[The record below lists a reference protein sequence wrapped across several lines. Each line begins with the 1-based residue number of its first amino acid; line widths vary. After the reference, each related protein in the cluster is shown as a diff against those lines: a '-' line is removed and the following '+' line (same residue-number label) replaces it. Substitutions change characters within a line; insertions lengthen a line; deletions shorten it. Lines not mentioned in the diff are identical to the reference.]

1 MEYELM
7 MGLETHVELNTR
19 TKIFCGCP
27 VRFGQPPNTDCC
39 PVCIGMPGTLPVLNR
54 EVVHFGVLAGL
65 ALHCAINLESRMSRK
80 HYFYPDLA
88 KAYQITQQQIPLCE
102 QGCLELPTGK
112 TIRIERIHIEE
123 DAGKLIHNGEDVQ
136 VDYNRGGVP
145 LIEIVTYPDF
155 RSAKEAAD
163 YLEQLQEIMR
173 YLGISDGKMQEGSMR
188 CDVNISVRPKGQGQM
203 GERTEIKNMNSI
215 SYLIKA
221 VEYEFQRQVELLER
235 GGRISR
241 ETRRYDQKTGTTQLM
256 RKKEDQ
262 TDYLYFEE
270 PDIPPVVLSAQEV
283 EEWGRELPE
292 LPMQKRKRYQEQGL
306 SPQETAALVKYPKV
320 AAYFEESCEWVQ
332 KPALAAKW
340 MLTHLFSVLSTEGQK
355 EEGQFPLPS
364 SRFGEFLQG
373 IETGTV
379 RRNYAKEVLS
389 HMISSGDSL
398 KESLKKIQKEEMTER
413 ELEALCRDCLE
424 SHPEAVSDYLRG
436 KTQAVKALIG
446 TVMKAS
452 KGRANPQKTQ
462 ILLQKL
468 MLEKA
473 ER

>member
-102 QGCLELPTGK
+102 QGWLELPNGK

-241 ETRRYDQKTGTTQLM
+241 ETRRYVPGN
-256 RKKEDQ
+256 
-262 TDYLYFEE
+262 
-270 PDIPPVVLSAQEV
+270 PPVRPENGNHSIDAEERGPDRLSV
-283 EEWGRELPE
+283 
-292 LPMQKRKRYQEQGL
+292 
-306 SPQETAALVKYPKV
+306 
-320 AAYFEESCEWVQ
+320 F
-332 KPALAAKW
+332 
-340 MLTHLFSVLSTEGQK
+340 
-355 EEGQFPLPS
+355 
-364 SRFGEFLQG
+364 
-373 IETGTV
+373 
-379 RRNYAKEVLS
+379 
-389 HMISSGDSL
+389 
-398 KESLKKIQKEEMTER
+398 
-413 ELEALCRDCLE
+413 
-424 SHPEAVSDYLRG
+424 
-436 KTQAVKALIG
+436 
-446 TVMKAS
+446 
-452 KGRANPQKTQ
+452 
-462 ILLQKL
+462 
-468 MLEKA
+468 
-473 ER
+473 